1 MRNNSNLSAIGTLF
15 TGPKWASARPDVLR
29 REALLFNTVLM
40 LGAIAIAYPIAF
52 YMLVRGM
59 TAPFVLVTAGLVFAG
74 LALVLHMRRAF
85 EWELA
90 CHVTL
95 ISLIGCALTL
105 ADPDILDFGL
115 AISMMA
121 TLKAL
126 LMSHS
131 RYKHLAW
138 VAPAVAL
145 ALSVGEHTGF
155 VPNPFINGGPD
166 WLFVGIAAYVT
177 AVMVIA
183 VTANRLNTAAS
194 ASGRVQMRT
203 FSMLVESVKD
213 AVVRYDANGNILF
226 LSRSSAK
233 LFNCQRYELDGSG
246 FFERVHVLDRPIYL
260 TALSDAGKR
269 GIHTSVDI
277 RMRRDGEAGT
287 AAGFIWIELSLS
299 PVGDEGDKSGAWEI
313 IGVIRDISERK
324 QAEGV
329 LEKARVDA
337 EEASLAKSRFLAT
350 VGHELRT
357 PLNAIVGFS
366 DMMTAGIGGEPSPQ
380 HKEYAALIS
389 QSGHHLLE
397 VVNMLLDM
405 SKIEA
410 GKFEVQAEP
419 FTPTSLVEPCTQ
431 IVDKAARDRDIRIV
445 TDVPAALPMVM
456 ADERACRQILIN
468 LLSNAVKFS
477 HDGSI
482 VRLSMKRQGKNL
494 LIAVQDNGVG
504 MLPETVSR
512 VGEPFLQAQNGLSRR
527 YEGTGLGLSIVKGLV
542 GLHRGTLDIMS
553 APGMGTTVSV
563 LLPLDG
569 PDSVHATNVEPLHTP
584 RQTPDDEAK
593 WLADEKRS
601 VAG

>member
-1 MRNNSNLSAIGTLF
+1 MRNRSFLSAFGTLF

-29 REALLFNTVLM
+29 REALLFNTLLM
-40 LGAIAIAYPIAF
+40 LGAVAIAYPIAF
-52 YMLVRGM
+52 YMLTLGM
-59 TAPFVLVTAGLVFAG
+59 TAPVVLVTGGLVFAA

-90 CHVTL
+90 CHIAL
-95 ISLIGCALTL
+95 IAMVGCALTL

-138 VAPAVAL
+138 LAPAIAF
-145 ALSVGEHTGF
+145 ALSVGEHTGH
-155 VPNPFINGGPD
+155 VPNPFVDGGPD

-194 ASGRVQMRT
+194 ASGRIQMQT
-203 FSMLVESVKD
+203 FTMLVESVKD
-213 AVVRYDANGNILF
+213 AVVRYDADGDILF

-233 LFNCQRYELDGSG
+233 LFNCQRYELDGTG
-246 FFERVHVLDRPIYL
+246 FFERVHVMDRPAYL
-260 TALSDAGKR
+260 AAISDAGKR
-269 GIHTSVDI
+269 GIHTSVEI
-277 RMRRDGEAGT
+277 RMRRDGEAGR
-287 AAGFIWIELSLS
+287 ASGFIWIEMSLS
-299 PVGDEGDKSGAWEI
+299 PVGDGQDGDGTWEI
-313 IGVIRDISERK
+313 VAVLRDISNRK
-324 QAEGV
+324 QAEGE
-329 LEKARVDA
+329 LEKARFDA
-337 EEASLAKSRFLAT
+337 EEASQAKSRFLAT

-366 DMMTAGIGGEPSPQ
+366 DMMSAGIGGEPSPQ

-410 GKFEVQAEP
+410 GKFEVRAEP
-419 FTPTSLVEPCTQ
+419 FTPASLVEPCTQ
-431 IVDKAARDRDIRIV
+431 IVEKAASDRGIRIG
-445 TDVPAALPMVM
+445 TEVPATLPILV

-477 HDGSI
+477 HDGGI
-482 VRLSMKRQGKNL
+482 VRLAMKRQGRML
-494 LIAVQDNGVG
+494 LISVHDSGVG
-504 MLPETVSR
+504 MNSETVKR
-512 VGEPFLQAQNGLSRR
+512 IGEPFLQAQDGLSRR

-542 GLHRGTLDIMS
+542 GLHQGKLDIVS
-553 APGMGTTVSV
+553 APGMGTTVTV

-569 PDSVHATNVEPLHTP
+569 PDSMTSANIEPLHSP

-593 WLADEKRS
+593 WLEDEKRS
-601 VAG
+601 VAR

>member
-1 MRNNSNLSAIGTLF
+1 MRKTSFVSALGALF

-40 LGAIAIAYPIAF
+40 LGAVAIAYPVAF
-52 YMLVRGM
+52 YMLTLGM
-59 TAPFVLVTAGLVFAG
+59 AAPVVLVTGGLVFAA
-74 LALVLHMRRAF
+74 LALVCHMRRAL

-90 CHVTL
+90 CHIAL
-95 ISLIGCALTL
+95 ITTVGCALTL

-131 RYKHLAW
+131 RFKHLAW
-138 VAPAVAL
+138 LAPAIAL
-145 ALSVGEHTGF
+145 ALSVGEHTGH
-155 VPNPFINGGPD
+155 VPNPFVQGGPD
-166 WLFVGIAAYVT
+166 WLFIGIAAYVT

-194 ASGRVQMRT
+194 ASGRTQMKT

-213 AVVRYDANGNILF
+213 SVVRYGLDGEILF
-226 LSRSSAK
+226 LSKSSAQ

-246 FFERVHVLDRPIYL
+246 FFDRIHVMDRPAYMA
-260 TALSDAGKR
+260 ALSDAGRR
-269 GIHTSVDI
+269 GLHTSVEI
-277 RMRRDGEAGT
+277 RMRRDGEAGS
-287 AAGFIWIELSLS
+287 AASFIWVELSLS
-299 PVGDEGDKSGAWEI
+299 PVIDETETAGDSEI
-313 IGVIRDISERK
+313 IGVLRDISSRK
-324 QAEGV
+324 QAEGE
-329 LEKARVDA
+329 LEQARFDA
-337 EEASLAKSRFLAT
+337 EEASHAKSRFLAT
-350 VGHELRT
+350 IGHELRT

-366 DMMTAGIGGEPSPQ
+366 DMMSAGIGGEPSPQ
-380 HKEYAALIS
+380 HKEYAGLIS

-419 FTPTSLVEPCTQ
+419 FAPAGLVEPCTQ
-431 IVDKAARDRDIRIV
+431 IVEKSARDRGITV
-445 TDVPAALPMVM
+445 AVETPAALPTLV
-456 ADERACRQILIN
+456 ADERACRQIIIN

-477 HDGSI
+477 HEGGT
-482 VRLSMKRQGKNL
+482 VRLAMKRQGRML
-494 LIAVQDNGVG
+494 LISVRDSGIG
-504 MLPETVSR
+504 MKPETLSR
-512 VGEPFLQAQNGLSRR
+512 VGEPFLQDENSLSRR

-542 GLHRGTLDIMS
+542 GLHHGKLDIVS
-553 APGMGTTVSV
+553 APGMGTTVTV

-569 PDSVHATNVEPLHTP
+569 PGSIADANVEPLHSH
-584 RQTPDDEAK
+584 RQTPNDEAK
-593 WLADEKRS
+593 WLEDEKRS
-601 VAG
+601 VAR